1 MGAEALN
8 CPNCGAGVDSN
19 ASQCT
24 FCKTRLKTVACPK
37 CFGLMFVGS
46 KFCGHCGA
54 IAAPVGISPDGD
66 DSECPRCKVRLETL
80 LIAETEFR
88 GCTKCDGMWMTTADF
103 ENVCAERERQAAIFS
118 FLDKRGVRPQIMTK
132 VNYVPCPD
140 CGELMNRNNFARSS
154 GVIVDVCREHGVW
167 FDADELPAIIE
178 FIRAGGMERAREK
191 EKMAI
196 EDERAK
202 LRDEMRQQALT
213 DRRFGKAATLDP
225 DEGLN
230 IRAFVRS
237 LFG

>member
-1 MGAEALN
+1 
-8 CPNCGAGVDSN
+8 
-19 ASQCT
+19 
-24 FCKTRLKTVACPK
+24 
-37 CFGLMFVGS
+37 MFIGS

-54 IAAPVGISPDGD
+54 IAAPVDVSPNGD
-66 DSECPRCKVRLETL
+66 KSECPRCRVRLEDLTVGDTGL
-80 LIAETEFR
+80 R

-118 FLDKRGVRPQIMTK
+118 FLDSRGVRTQIMTK

-154 GVIVDVCREHGVW
+154 GVIVDVCRDHGVW

-191 EKMAI
+191 KKMAI
-196 EDERAK
+196 EEERSK

-213 DRRFGKAATLDP
+213 DRRFGVSAGTDP
-225 DEGLN
+225 DEMLS
-230 IRAFVRS
+230 IRSFVRS

>member
-1 MGAEALN
+1 
-8 CPNCGAGVDSN
+8 
-19 ASQCT
+19 
-24 FCKTRLKTVACPK
+24 
-37 CFGLMFVGS
+37 MFVGS

-54 IAAPVGISPDGD
+54 IAAPVGVSVDGD
-66 DSECPRCKVRLETL
+66 NSECPRCKVRLEIL
-80 LIAETEFR
+80 SIGETEFR
-88 GCTKCDGMWMTTADF
+88 GCTKCDGMWMTTAAF

-154 GVIVDVCREHGVW
+154 GVIVDVCRDHGVW

-196 EDERAK
+196 EEERTK
-202 LRDEMRQQALT
+202 IRDEMRQQGLT
-213 DRRFGKAATLDP
+213 GRRLGISADTDP
-225 DEGLN
+225 EEMLS
-230 IRAFVRS
+230 IRSFVRS